1 MDDAAGKRNDAE
13 DAKEKLYTYASYVP
27 CTNFKGTVT
36 EVSGFIEYT
45 SHRLIVMI
53 RSLTLKL
60 KML

>member
-36 EVSGFIEYT
+36 EVSFAQERR
-45 SHRLIVMI
+45 HW
-53 RSLTLKL
+53 LTLIGS
-60 KML
+60 